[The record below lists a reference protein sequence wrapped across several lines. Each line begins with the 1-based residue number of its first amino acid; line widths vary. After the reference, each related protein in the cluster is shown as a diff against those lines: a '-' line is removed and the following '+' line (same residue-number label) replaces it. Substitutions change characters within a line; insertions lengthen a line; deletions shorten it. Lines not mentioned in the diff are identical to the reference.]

1 MKIIHC
7 ADIHLGSPMDS
18 LPKEIAKERKADL
31 RSSFEKMVNFA
42 RDNGISVIL
51 LSGDV
56 FDGTK
61 PPREELKFFYGVVKS
76 APDVDFLYLRGNH
89 DMAGTPLEFPNLKTF
104 SESWTTYSYGNV
116 TISGIELNS
125 GNSETY
131 YSALSLD
138 RNAKNIV
145 MLHGQIGDDINLTR
159 LKDKYI
165 DYLALGHIHYYNTDK
180 LDSRG
185 NYAYS
190 GCLEGRGFDETGTKG
205 FVILDTDGAGI
216 SHEFHPFSGAI
227 IEKHR
232 IDITDLDSE
241 FDVYQK
247 VKNTVIPHDNGI
259 YRIILTGEVTHTNA
273 ELESQVKGYLTRNCN
288 GHFSVKNETTLK
300 INYEDYANDISLRG
314 EFIRTVQSNTEYTEE
329 EKALIINYGLKALT
343 GEKLI

>member
-131 YSALSLD
+131 
-138 RNAKNIV
+138 
-145 MLHGQIGDDINLTR
+145 
-159 LKDKYI
+159 
-165 DYLALGHIHYYNTDK
+165 
-180 LDSRG
+180 
-185 NYAYS
+185 
-190 GCLEGRGFDETGTKG
+190 
-205 FVILDTDGAGI
+205 
-216 SHEFHPFSGAI
+216 
-227 IEKHR
+227 
-232 IDITDLDSE
+232 
-241 FDVYQK
+241 
-247 VKNTVIPHDNGI
+247 
-259 YRIILTGEVTHTNA
+259 
-273 ELESQVKGYLTRNCN
+273 
-288 GHFSVKNETTLK
+288 
-300 INYEDYANDISLRG
+300 
-314 EFIRTVQSNTEYTEE
+314 
-329 EKALIINYGLKALT
+329 
-343 GEKLI
+343 